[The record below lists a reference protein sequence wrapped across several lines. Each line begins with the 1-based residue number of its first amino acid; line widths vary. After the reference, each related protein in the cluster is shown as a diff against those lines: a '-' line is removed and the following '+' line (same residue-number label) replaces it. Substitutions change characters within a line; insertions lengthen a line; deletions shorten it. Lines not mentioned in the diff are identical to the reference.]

1 MATMKAKAYIYGSK
15 EKKRIVGAKKTKDI
29 ITNRLTANKAKTYVY
44 GYKEQKRLAAVVDMN
59 VYIEECMTFVPPEP
73 EPEPISITEASK
85 SCFLTLAFWCMSVFI
100 LYTAYGLALYYI
112 SYNM

>member
-15 EKKRIVGAKKTKDI
+15 EKKRLAGAKKTKDI
-29 ITNRLTANKAKTYVY
+29 IKNRLTANKAKTYVY

-73 EPEPISITEASK
+73 EPEPIPITAASYF
-85 SCFLTLAFWCMSVFI
+85 SFLIFALWCMSVFI
-100 LYTAYGLALYYI
+100 LYTAYGLTLYYI
-112 SYNM
+112 SYM